1 MLIGSLIKLHAWL
14 HLYLCFSFLKKC
26 LSNLNTSLT
35 PSYLL
40 SFSTS
45 FYHNLD
51 SFSTAKWSIDK
62 LSRPSIAGGSI
73 ELVFIFSIEFFLD
86 RSSIAASV
94 DVYYA
99 RHLLDTCLDTSRH
112 LYLSRFTNFYI
123 KVQHNPFLTF
133 LDLSLDR
140 LIFSPPKP
148 LSLTP
153 SLFLKVSSSF
163 YKFFFTGKL
172 RISHIHAFHVLKPR
186 IWGFWKKKNGVF
198 ENCWVFVEILGWV
211 VA

>member
-1 MLIGSLIKLHAWL
+1 MPIIFIVERCFWELKMLIGSLIKLHAWL
-14 HLYLCFSFLKKC
+14 HLYLCFSFLKNC

-99 RHLLDTCLDTSRH
+99 RHLLNSCLDTFLH
-112 LYLSRFTNFYI
+112 LYLSRFTDLLYKGFCD
-123 KVQHNPFLTF
+123 PFLTF

-140 LIFSPPKP
+140 LVLSPPKL

-153 SLFLKVSSSF
+153 DFFLEVSSSF
-163 YKFFFTGKL
+163 YKFFFT
-172 RISHIHAFHVLKPR
+172 
-186 IWGFWKKKNGVF
+186 W
-198 ENCWVFVEILGWV
+198 
-211 VA
+211 